1 MDKIL
6 TEKLRCLVTPCAGV
20 TIRGAANALAA
31 RMTEGAG
38 LATALL
44 AGAGL
49 ANSGCARQM

>member
-20 TIRGAANALAA
+20 MIRGAANALAA